1 VCASVNLSL
10 MPEKRYLVTPGPTPV
25 PPEVLAATALPMI
38 HHRSADFHETFTR
51 VLERLQALYRTEN
64 DVLLFTSA
72 GTAAMESAV
81 ANVCSPGDRVLVV
94 SHGYFGER
102 WAVMAEGYGLEV
114 DHLRYEWGELPSPD
128 EVGDRLEEIGG
139 AKAVYLT
146 HSDTS
151 TGVVADVQ
159 ATAERLAGL
168 EALIAVDAI
177 SSLAAVPLETDE
189 WGLDVVLTSSHKAL
203 MCPAGLAFAA
213 ISPAALEATETASL
227 PRYYMDWQRA
237 IAAQA
242 KGETPFSTAISL
254 VRGLDVALEM
264 ILADGLPAAHERHT
278 RLGRAA
284 RAGVKAM
291 GLELFSPDVD
301 SSAVVTAIRIPAEI
315 DGQAIVASMRDRSG
329 VTAIGGQ
336 GQLRGKIVRFGHIG
350 YVDVQ
355 DVVAALA
362 ALERALVEAGAEVE
376 RGTAVPAALEAHA
389 EQVAA

>member
-1 VCASVNLSL
+1 

-38 HHRSADFHETFTR
+38 HHRSAEFRETFTR
-51 VLERLQALYRTEN
+51 VLDRLQTVYGTEN

-102 WAVMAEGYGLEV
+102 WAAIAQGYGLDV
-114 DHLRYEWGELPSPD
+114 DHVRYEWGELPD
-128 EVGDRLEEIGG
+128 AEEVGSRLEEIGG
-139 AKAVYLT
+139 AKVVYLT

-151 TGVVADVQ
+151 TGGVADVQ
-159 ATAERLAGL
+159 ATAGRIAGSG
-168 EALIAVDAI
+168 ALVAVDAI

-189 WGLDVVLTSSHKAL
+189 WGLDIVLTSSHKAL

-213 ISPAALEATETASL
+213 ISPAALDATHDASL

-237 IAAQA
+237 IEAQA

-254 VRGLDVALEM
+254 VRGLDVALEL
-264 ILADGLPAAHERHT
+264 ILGEGLAAARERHV
-278 RLGRAA
+278 RLGRAS

-291 GLELFSPDVD
+291 GLELFSPDAD
-301 SSAVVTAIRIPAEI
+301 SAAVVTAIRMPEDV
-315 DGQAIVASMRDRSG
+315 DGQAIVASMLEQSG
-329 VTAIGGQ
+329 VTIIGGQ
-336 GQLRGKIVRFGHIG
+336 GPLRGKIVRFGHIG
-350 YVDVQ
+350 YVDVH
-355 DVVAALA
+355 DVAAALA
-362 ALERALVEAGAEVE
+362 ALERALVDAGADVE
-376 RGTAVPAALEAHA
+376 RGAAIPAALDAYA
-389 EQVAA
+389 EPLVV

>member
-1 VCASVNLSL
+1 

-38 HHRSADFHETFTR
+38 HHRSADFRGTFTR
-51 VLERLQALYRTEN
+51 VLDRMQAVYRTEN

-81 ANVCSPGDRVLVV
+81 ANLCSPRDRVLIV

-102 WAVMAEGYGLEV
+102 WAEIAERYGLDVE
-114 DHLRYEWGELPSPD
+114 HMRYEWGELPNAD
-128 EVGDRLEEIGG
+128 EVGLRLEEIGG
-139 AKAVYLT
+139 VKVVYLT

-151 TGVVADVQ
+151 TGGVADVQ
-159 ATAERLAGL
+159 ATAERIAGSG
-168 EALIAVDAI
+168 ALVAVDAI

-213 ISPAALEATETASL
+213 TSPAALEATERASL

-237 IAAQA
+237 IRAQA

-254 VRGLDVALEM
+254 VRGLDVALDM
-264 ILADGLPAAHERHT
+264 ILADGLDTAHERHV

-291 GLELFSPDVD
+291 GLELFSPDDD
-301 SSAVVTAIRIPAEI
+301 SSVVVTAIRMPEDV
-315 DGQAIVASMRDRSG
+315 DGQAIVSSMREASG
-329 VTAIGGQ
+329 VTIIGGQ
-336 GQLRGKIVRFGHIG
+336 GPLRGKIVRFGHIG
-350 YVDVQ
+350 YVDVN
-355 DVVAALA
+355 DVAAALS
-362 ALERALVEAGAEVE
+362 ALERALVEVGADVE

-389 EQVAA
+389 EPVAV

>member
-1 VCASVNLSL
+1 

-25 PPEVLAATALPMI
+25 PPEVLAATALSMI
-38 HHRSADFHETFTR
+38 HHRSAEFRGTFAS
-51 VLERLQALYRTEN
+51 VLERLQAVFRTGN

-81 ANVCSPGDRVLVV
+81 ANLCSPGDRVLVV

-102 WAVMAEGYGLEV
+102 WATIAEGYGLAV
-114 DHLRYEWGELPSPD
+114 DHLRYEWGETPSPD
-128 EVGDRLEEIGG
+128 EIGARLEELGG
-139 AKAVYLT
+139 ARAVYLT

-159 ATAERLAGL
+159 ATAARLAGSGSL
-168 EALIAVDAI
+168 VAVDAI
-177 SSLAAVPLETDE
+177 SSLAAVPVETDE
-189 WGLDVVLTSSHKAL
+189 WDLDVVLTSSHKAL
-203 MCPAGLAFAA
+203 MCPAGLAFASV
-213 ISPAALEATETASL
+213 SPSALEATESASS
-227 PRYYMDWQRA
+227 PRYYMDWRRTLT
-237 IAAQA
+237 AQA
-242 KGETPFSTAISL
+242 KGESPFSVAISL
-254 VRGLDVALEM
+254 VRGLDVALDL
-264 ILADGLPAAHERHT
+264 ILDEGLEVAQERHV

-291 GLELFSPDVD
+291 GLELFSPDED
-301 SSAVVTAIRIPAEI
+301 TAAVVTAIRMPADV
-315 DGQAIVASMRDRSG
+315 DGQAIVAGMRERSG
-329 VTAIGGQ
+329 VTVIGGQ

-376 RGTAVPAALEAHA
+376 RGTAIPAALEAHA
-389 EQVAA
+389 EPVAA

>member
-1 VCASVNLSL
+1 

-38 HHRSADFHETFTR
+38 HHRSADFRDTFVS
-51 VLERLQALYRTEN
+51 VLERLRSVYRTGN

-81 ANVCSPGDRVLVV
+81 ANLCSPGDRVLVV

-102 WAVMAEGYGLEV
+102 WAAIAEGYGLDV
-114 DHLRYEWGELPSPD
+114 DHLRYAWGETPGPD
-128 EVGDRLEEIGG
+128 EIGARLEELGG
-139 AKAVYLT
+139 ARAVYLT

-159 ATAERLAGL
+159 ATAARLAGSD
-168 EALIAVDAI
+168 ALVAVDAI

-213 ISPAALEATETASL
+213 VSPAALAATDSASS
-227 PRYYMDWQRA
+227 PRYYMDWQRTLV
-237 IAAQA
+237 AQA
-242 KGETPFSTAISL
+242 KGESPFSVAISL
-254 VRGLDVALEM
+254 VRGLDVALDLL
-264 ILADGLPAAHERHT
+264 LAEGLVAVQERHV

-291 GLELFSPDVD
+291 GLELFSPDED
-301 SSAVVTAIRIPAEI
+301 RAAVVTAIRMPADV
-315 DGQAIVASMRDRSG
+315 DGQAVVAGMRERSG
-329 VTAIGGQ
+329 VTVIGGQ
-336 GQLRGKIVRFGHIG
+336 GELRGKIVRFGHIG
-350 YVDVQ
+350 YVDVN
-355 DVVAALA
+355 DVLVALA
-362 ALERALVEAGAEVE
+362 AFERELADFGAEVE
-376 RGTAVPAALEAHA
+376 RGAAVPAALEAFA
-389 EQVAA
+389 EPVAA